1 MKQNVHMYIHTHSQL
16 PLQEMQVQSWAGK
29 MPWRRRWQPAPEI
42 PWTGGPGRLQS
53 MESQRLRHDLAANQ
67 QFSLSLY
74 IYIYIYVH
82 ICVTE
87 ALGCTAE
94 INTL

>member
-1 MKQNVHMYIHTHSQL
+1 MYIHTHSQL

-29 MPWRRRWQPAPEI
+29 MLWRRWQPTPEI
-42 PWTGGPGRLQS
+42 PWTGEPGRLQS
-53 MESQRLRHDLAANQ
+53 MESQRVRHDLATNQ
-67 QFSLSLY
+67 QFSLSHSLS
-74 IYIYIYVH
+74 IYIYICVY
-82 ICVTE
+82 IYMYIYVTE